1 MKNKSHLTAFLFILA
16 IIIFAASCGGGGG
29 GGGSVV
35 SFGNSSKPH
44 NGGDAGG
51 WGTGAQ
57 NGNGFGGNGGG
68 LGSSG
73 DSNIV
78 ITGSTP
84 LEVGTYNYNGAS
96 YDSVEALYAALA
108 ANTLEDVFYVDFQVE
123 GESTPRKAR
132 VTANGKSNDGN
143 DILIEHQYKAFFPDE
158 NGGTQEVLF
167 YKRDGIELPG
177 GSGTVNID
185 GFEFEKGWQIDG
197 SFAPAGSIIGVA
209 SGGDIDLQDRAVLKT
224 AVYGYKADTG
234 ASGGYILGF
243 NSSELTAGD
252 TVTVTTDRKITKLK
266 LPSTSIGFLDL
277 SGATD
282 FKTVN
287 LEPDN
292 AGSLQEIK
300 LPSNAETIA
309 MSAFS
314 GCTNLN
320 SVTLPS
326 TLTSIQTEAFS
337 GCSHLQS
344 ITIPAGVTSLADDT
358 FKNCSSLS
366 SVTFAPGSQLTTINK
381 RVFEGCSSLVLST
394 LPSSV
399 ETIGE
404 YAFKGCTSLTS
415 FTIPDG
421 VTQLKGTFQNCSQLA
436 SISIPSSVNIL
447 QENAFNGVSNGCQLI
462 FDSTGSSMGYY
473 NSNAMPQGSYKV
485 KITGTGIPRTDL
497 GESIF
502 NSYLSEVTLANTV
515 TAIPQKA
522 FQGCSALT
530 KVTIENTPAAS
541 SLAAIGASAFYG
553 CTSLQT
559 INIPG
564 TVNAIGSS
572 AFGQAGSGNLTIT
585 FDGGQNQIMTN
596 TSSIDTGG
604 TEYKVVLKQG
614 VPKAGSSSIFA
625 TDSNLREVV
634 YAGGYT
640 LIANAFTGCSRLN
653 TVTFESYPSIIEHNS
668 SSDYV
673 FPDNVTNII
682 IGSGQ
687 VPISNV
693 ENVGHLLTPGRN
705 FTSKPL
711 AVTFFNDP
719 DFPDITILAG
729 AFNFTD
735 ADRITYQFIAQPSVH
750 MTYGAGTCF
759 KTDVPVHATAGGTT
773 YTWDSITKSWQP

>member
-185 GFEFEKGWQIDG
+185 GFDFESCWKIDG
-197 SFAPAGSIIGVA
+197 ASYSPGTNLQVA
-209 SGGDIDLQDRAVLKT
+209 SNGDVDLRSRAVQET
-224 AVYGYKADTG
+224 SVYGFKTDG
-234 ASGGYILGF
+234 AGGYIMGF
-243 NSSELTAGD
+243 NSNELQANSNNIVVSTNKQISSIQLPSNPVNLDLSQATGFTNVNFGSSNKASLAGI
-252 TVTVTTDRKITKLK
+252 TLPNTVTT
-266 LPSTSIGFLDL
+266 
-277 SGATD
+277 
-282 FKTVN
+282 
-287 LEPDN
+287 
-292 AGSLQEIK
+292 
-300 LPSNAETIA
+300 IA
-309 MSAFS
+309 NTAFQN
-314 GCTNLN
+314 CT
-320 SVTLPS
+320 
-326 TLTSIQTEAFS
+326 
-337 GCSHLQS
+337 G
-344 ITIPAGVTSLADDT
+344 
-358 FKNCSSLS
+358 LS
-366 SVTFAPGSQLTTINK
+366 SVN
-381 RVFEGCSSLVLST
+381 

-399 ETIGE
+399 TTIGNNAFDGCNSLSSIELPASVQTIGE
-404 YAFKGCTSLTS
+404 DAFASCTSLTS

-421 VTQLKGTFQNCSQLA
+421 VTQLKGTFQNCSNLA

-447 QENAFNGVSNGCQLI
+447 QENVFNGVKNDCQLI

-473 NSNAMPQGSYKV
+473 HSTAMPQGSYKV
-485 KITGTGIPRTDL
+485 KITGTGIPTTDF
-497 GESIF
+497 GDSIF

-515 TAIPQKA
+515 ASIPQNA
-522 FQGCSALT
+522 FKNCSGLT
-530 KVTIENTPAAS
+530 KVTVENTPTKPSVLAS
-541 SLAAIGASAFYG
+541 IQGSAFYN

-564 TVNAIGSS
+564 TVNAIGSQ
-572 AFGQAGSGNLTIT
+572 AFFQAGGGNLTIT
-585 FDGGQNQIMTN
+585 FDGNQNMLGTVN
-596 TSSIDTGG
+596 LDTGDSNC
-604 TEYKVVLKQG
+604 TYKVVLKQG
-614 VPKAGSSSIFA
+614 VPTNGGSSIFA
-625 TDSNLREVV
+625 TNNPYLTEVV

-640 LIANAFTGCSRLN
+640 LIANAFTGCSNLN
-653 TVTFESYPSIIEHNS
+653 KVTFESYPTNIGHSS
-668 SSDYV
+668 SSDFV
-673 FPDNVTNII
+673 FLDNVTNII

-687 VPISNV
+687 VPITNV
-693 ENVGHLLTPGRN
+693 QNVGHLLTPGRN
-705 FTSKPL
+705 FSSKPL
-711 AVTFFNDP
+711 TVTFYNDSA
-719 DFPDITILAG
+719 FPDITILSG

-735 ADRITYQFIAQPSVH
+735 ANLITYQFIAHPSVH
-750 MTYGAGTCF
+750 MTYEAGNCF
-759 KTDVPVHATAGGTT
+759 PDGKTMVFSSTNFKWKDNGSTG
-773 YTWDSITKSWQP
+773 YWEQQP